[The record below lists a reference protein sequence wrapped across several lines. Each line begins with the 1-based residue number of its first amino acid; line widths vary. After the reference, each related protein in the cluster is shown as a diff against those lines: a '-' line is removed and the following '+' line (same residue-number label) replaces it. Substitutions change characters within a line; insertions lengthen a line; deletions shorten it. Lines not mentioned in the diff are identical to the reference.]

1 MSENKVTVIKVTD
14 YEYEGTCTACGKE
27 SVRWIVSL
35 SDGSH
40 VGGECAKK
48 ILGWAPT
55 AKGFSWVTG
64 MTAIVEEII
73 EGQSIVVWADESN
86 TSGVISVNGQPQQS
100 GSMEWVRSEY
110 ASRYAIY
117 K

>member
-1 MSENKVTVIKVTD
+1 MSAQEIMVLKVTD
-14 YEYEGTCTACGKE
+14 YEYEGTCSACGKE
-27 SVRWIVSL
+27 GVRWIVSL

-55 AKGFSWVTG
+55 PKTFSWVTG

-73 EGQSIVVWADESN
+73 DGQSVVVWQDQGA
-86 TSGVISVNGQPQQS
+86 TRGAISVNGHLQQS
-100 GSMEWVRSEY
+100 GSVNWVGSEY
-110 ASRYAIY
+110 ARRYAAY